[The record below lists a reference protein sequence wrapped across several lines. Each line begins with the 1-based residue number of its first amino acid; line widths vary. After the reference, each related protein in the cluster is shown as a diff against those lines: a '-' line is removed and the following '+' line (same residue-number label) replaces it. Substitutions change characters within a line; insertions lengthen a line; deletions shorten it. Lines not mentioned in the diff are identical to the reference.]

1 MRHTISVLVENK
13 PGVLTRVSGLFS
25 ARGFNIESLTVG
37 ETEDPTTSRMTIV
50 SSGNDAQ
57 IEQITKQLDKLID
70 VIKVTDLTSEKFIER
85 ELFLLRVGAEGE
97 ARTRIIEIVEIF
109 RAKIVDVSPKALT
122 IELTGSTE
130 KIESFMELVKPFGIK
145 ELVRTGHVAL
155 ARASREKKA
164 S

>member
-70 VIKVTDLTSEKFIER
+70 VIKVMDLTAEKFIER

-97 ARTRIIEIVEIF
+97 SRTRIIEIVEIF
-109 RAKIVDVSPKALT
+109 RAKIVDVSPKTVT

-155 ARASREKKA
+155 ARAPREKK
-164 S
+164 SS